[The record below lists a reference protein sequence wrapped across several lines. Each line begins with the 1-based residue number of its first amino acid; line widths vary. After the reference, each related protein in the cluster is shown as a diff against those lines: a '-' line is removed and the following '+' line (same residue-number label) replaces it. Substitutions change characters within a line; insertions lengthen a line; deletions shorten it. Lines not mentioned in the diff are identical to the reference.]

1 MHNYSGLFRAAAI
14 FGLAASSQLCF
25 AVDTHIWEQSDQ
37 ASFARGTE
45 KNLSIRSDGRLTLS
59 PAFKE
64 LDSTGVPYLW
74 AITQDSN
81 GALYYA
87 GGAPTGAATKVFM
100 LPPKGKSKVFASL
113 PGLEVHAL
121 AVDRQNRVY
130 AAVLPDA
137 KIYRIDA
144 SGKPQL
150 FFDPKCKYIWSMAFD
165 NSGNLFVAT
174 GEEGLIYK
182 VSPNGEGSVFFRTEE
197 THARSMLIDRSGNLI
212 VGTEPGGLIFRI
224 TPQGQSFVLY
234 QTDKREVTA
243 LAEHD
248 GLIYAAAVGN
258 KASGLTVT
266 GAPPVLPS
274 TRPPVQATGVLKSG
288 TTPPSLAPAIGSLN
302 VAVRGGS
309 DLYCIHKDGFTE
321 RLWSSATDLIYAIAF
336 SPDGKPLLA
345 TGNKGLIYRIDSEQL
360 FTQLLNAPPTQVTG
374 LFEGK
379 NGILYAV
386 TGNVGNLYS
395 IGPDIERAGTLES
408 EVFDT
413 HDFAYWG
420 KAHITAIPGDGAV
433 KLEARSG
440 NLNRPQSNWSSW
452 EPVAV
457 TKLGGQ
463 IPSPPA
469 RFLQYRLTLT
479 SAPGTEARAPAKGS
493 PEVSSVDIAFLP
505 KNIAPRIEQIDVA
518 PFNYRETSSSS
529 FLERSVAASGSP
541 ATLTLPPVGQ
551 QRSVLTSVNLQGS
564 GSATLQ
570 YHKGYVTLRWSAAD
584 PNDDALIFK
593 VELRTK
599 TGKLWHVLKENLQDH
614 YYAFDSTAFPDG
626 EYVARITAS
635 DAPANTPSDALTS
648 TLECSPF
655 TIDNSPPEITGAKS
669 TPDGS
674 RRKVSFTATDAISL
688 IDKAEYSIN
697 GGEWMLLNPVNR
709 VSDSQRLDYQ
719 LDTDA
724 NATTAVR
731 IFDDD
736 DNVVVK
742 QF

>member
-1 MHNYSGLFRAAAI
+1 MHTYSGLFRAIAI
-14 FGLAASSQLCF
+14 FCLAASSQLCL
-25 AVDTHIWEQSDQ
+25 AVETHVWEQSDQ

-87 GGAPTGAATKVFM
+87 GGAPTGATTKVFM
-100 LPPKGKSKVFASL
+100 LPPHGKSKVFANL

-144 SGKPQL
+144 DGKPQL
-150 FFDPKCKYIWSMAFD
+150 FFDPKCKYVWSMAFD
-165 NSGNLFVAT
+165 HSGNLFVAT
-174 GEEGLIYK
+174 GEDGLIYK
-182 VSPNGEGSVFFRTEE
+182 VSPDGNGSVFFRTEE
-197 THARSMLIDRSGNLI
+197 AHARSMLIDPSGNLI

-234 QTDKREVTA
+234 QTEKREVTA
-243 LAEHD
+243 LAEHN
-248 GLIYAAAVGN
+248 GLIYAAAVGG
-258 KASGLTVT
+258 KASSVHAT

-274 TRPPVQATGVLKSG
+274 TKPPAQPTGLVQKGKV
-288 TTPPSLAPAIGSLN
+288 PPSLAPAVGTLN
-302 VAVRGGS
+302 VAVHGGS
-309 DLYCIHKDGFTE
+309 DLYCIHQDGFTE
-321 RLWSSATDLIYAIAF
+321 KVWSSSTDLIYSIAF

-345 TGNKGLIYRIDSEQL
+345 TGNKGIIYQIDSNQL
-360 FTQLLNAPPTQVTG
+360 FTQLLNAPPTQVTD
-374 LFEGK
+374 LFQGK
-379 NGILYAV
+379 NGVLYAA

-395 IGPDIERAGTLES
+395 IGPDLESTGTLES

-420 KAHITAIPGDGAV
+420 KVHVTAALAQGALKV
-433 KLEARSG
+433 ETRSG
-440 NLNRPQSNWSSW
+440 NLNRPQSNWSPW
-452 EPVAV
+452 APVAIS
-457 TKLGGQ
+457 KLGGQ
-463 IPSPPA
+463 IQSPPA

-479 SAPGTEARAPAKGS
+479 APTSKSHTASEAS
-493 PEVSSVDIAFLP
+493 PEVTSIDIAFLP
-505 KNIAPRIEQIDVA
+505 KNVAPRIEQIDVA
-518 PFNYRETSSSS
+518 PANYRESSNTS
-529 FLERSVAASGSP
+529 FLERSVAPSGSP
-541 ATLTLPPVGQ
+541 TTLTLPPVGQ
-551 QRSVLTSVNLQGS
+551 QQSATPSTVSVGGN

-570 YHKGYVTLRWSAAD
+570 YRKGYLTLRWNAAD
-584 PNDDALIFK
+584 PNDDPLTFK
-593 VELRTK
+593 VELRAK
-599 TGKLWHVLKENLQDH
+599 NSKLWHVLKGDLQEH
-614 YYAFDSTAFPDG
+614 YYSFDTAAFPDG
-626 EYVARITAS
+626 DYVARITAS
-635 DAPANTPSDALTS
+635 DAPDNTPANALTS
-648 TLECSPF
+648 SLESAPF
-655 TIDNSPPEITGAKS
+655 TIDNSAPEIINVKS
-669 TPDGS
+669 TPDGT
-674 RRKVSFTATDAISL
+674 RRKITFTVADALSW

-697 GGEWMLLNPVNR
+697 GGEWTLLNPVNR

-719 LDTDA
+719 LDADA
-724 NATTAVR
+724 NAVVAVR
-731 IFDDD
+731 AFDDD

>member
-1 MHNYSGLFRAAAI
+1 MHNYSGLFRAVAV
-14 FGLAASSQLCF
+14 FCLAASSQMCF
-25 AVDTHIWEQSDQ
+25 AVDTHLWEQSDQ

-74 AITQDSN
+74 AITQDSK

-87 GGAPTGAATKVFM
+87 GGSPTGATTKVFM
-100 LPPKGKSKVFASL
+100 LPLNGKSRVFANL

-121 AVDRQNRVY
+121 AVDHQGRVY

-137 KIYRIDA
+137 KIYRMDA
-144 SGKPQL
+144 NGKPEL

-165 NSGNLFVAT
+165 SSGNLFVAT

-182 VSPNGEGSVFFRTEE
+182 VSPDGKGSVFFRTEE
-197 THARSMLIDRSGNLI
+197 AHARSMLIDHAGNLI

-224 TPQGQSFVLY
+224 TPQGQGFILY
-234 QTDKREVTA
+234 QAAKREVTA

-258 KASGLTVT
+258 KVSGLTVT
-266 GAPPVLPS
+266 GAPPVLPAN
-274 TRPPVQATGVLKSG
+274 RPPAQATGALKSG
-288 TTPPSLAPAIGSLN
+288 ATPPSLAPPVGSLN
-302 VAVRGGS
+302 VAVQGGS

-321 RLWSSATDLIYAIAF
+321 RLWSSATDLIYSIAF
-336 SPDGKPLLA
+336 SRDGKPLLA

-360 FTQLLNAPPTQVTG
+360 FTELLNAPPTQVTN

-379 NGILYAV
+379 DGVLYAA

-395 IGPDIERAGTLES
+395 IGPDLAHTGTLES
-408 EVFDT
+408 EVLDT

-420 KAHITAIPGDGAV
+420 KVHITSALVDGAL
-433 KLEARSG
+433 KMETRSG

-452 EPVAV
+452 APVTV

-463 IPSPPA
+463 IQSPPA
-469 RFLQYRLTLT
+469 RFLQYRMTLT
-479 SAPGTEARAPAKGS
+479 SATAQSPESAS
-493 PEVSSVDIAFLP
+493 PEVSSIDVAFLP
-505 KNIAPRIEQIDVA
+505 KNIAPRMEQIDVA
-518 PFNYRETSSSS
+518 PFNYRETSSTS
-529 FLERSVAASGSP
+529 FLERSTEDSGSP

-551 QRSVLTSVNLQGS
+551 QRSVLTSTNLEGG

-570 YHKGYVTLRWSAAD
+570 YHRGYVTLRWSAAD
-584 PNDDALIFK
+584 PNDDSLKFK
-593 VELRTK
+593 VELRAK
-599 TGKLWHVLKENLQDH
+599 TGNLWHLLKEKLQDR
-614 YYAFDSTAFPDG
+614 YYAFDSNAFPDG

-648 TLECSPF
+648 SLESSPF
-655 TIDNSPPEITGAKS
+655 TIDNSPPEIIAAKS
-669 TPDGS
+669 APDGL
-674 RRKVSFTATDAISL
+674 RRKVSFTATDALSW

-697 GGEWMLLNPVNR
+697 GGEWTLLNPVNR

-719 LDTDA
+719 FDTDS
-724 NATTAVR
+724 NATVAVR
-731 IFDDD
+731 VFDED

>member
-14 FGLAASSQLCF
+14 FCLAASSQLCF
-25 AVDTHIWEQSDQ
+25 AVDTHVWEQSDQ

-59 PAFKE
+59 PTFKE

-87 GGAPTGAATKVFM
+87 GGAPTGATTKVFT
-100 LPPKGKSKVFASL
+100 LPPKGKSRVLANL

-137 KIYRIDA
+137 KIYRIDS
-144 SGKPQL
+144 SGKPQV
-150 FFDPKCKYIWSMAFD
+150 FFDPKCKYIWSMVFD
-165 NSGNLFVAT
+165 SSGNLFVAT
-174 GEEGLIYK
+174 GDDGLVYK

-197 THARSMLIDRSGNLI
+197 AHARSMLIDDAGNLI

-234 QTDKREVTA
+234 QTAKREVTA

-258 KASGLTVT
+258 KASGPKVT
-266 GAPPVLPS
+266 GAPPVLPA
-274 TRPPVQATGVLKSG
+274 TKPPVQPTGAPKAG
-288 TTPPSLAPAIGSLN
+288 TTPPSLAPPVGSLS
-302 VAVRGGS
+302 VAVHGGS
-309 DLYCIHKDGFTE
+309 DLYCIHKDGSTE
-321 RLWSSATDLIYAIAF
+321 KVWSSATDLIYSIAF
-336 SPDGKPLLA
+336 SRDGKPLLA

-360 FTQLLNAPPTQVTG
+360 FTELLNAPPTQVTD
-374 LFEGK
+374 LFQGK
-379 NGILYAV
+379 SGILYAA

-395 IGPDIERAGTLES
+395 IGPDLEHTGTLES

-420 KAHITAIPGDGAV
+420 KAHITATPGDGTV

-440 NLNRPQSNWSSW
+440 NLNRPQSNWSAWS
-452 EPVAV
+452 PVAV

-463 IPSPPA
+463 IQSPPA

-479 SAPGTEARAPAKGS
+479 SGGGNAAPAPTDAS

-529 FLERSVAASGSP
+529 LLERSVAASGSP
-541 ATLTLPPVGQ
+541 ATLTVPPVGQ
-551 QRSVLTSVNLQGS
+551 QRSVVTSINLEGGS
-564 GSATLQ
+564 VTLQ

-584 PNDDALIFK
+584 PNEDALLFK

-599 TGKLWHVLKENLQDH
+599 TGKIWHVLKDNLQDR

-626 EYVARITAS
+626 EYMARITAS
-635 DAPANTPSDALTS
+635 DAPANTPSDALS
-648 TLECSPF
+648 SSLESAPF
-655 TIDNSPPEITGAKS
+655 TIDNSPPEIAAAKS

-674 RRKVSFTATDAISL
+674 RRKISFTATDALSW

-697 GGEWMLLNPVNR
+697 GGEWTLLNPVNR
-709 VSDSQRLDYQ
+709 VSDSQRLEYQ
-719 LDTDA
+719 LDVDSNVTV
-724 NATTAVR
+724 AVR
-731 IFDDD
+731 VFDDD

>member
-1 MHNYSGLFRAAAI
+1 MQNHSGLFRAVAI
-14 FGLAASSQLCF
+14 FCFAASSHLCF

-37 ASFARGTE
+37 ASFSRGTE

-87 GGAPTGAATKVFM
+87 GGAPTGATTKIFV
-100 LPPKGKSKVFASL
+100 LPPKGKSRVFANLS
-113 PGLEVHAL
+113 GLEVHAL
-121 AVDRQNRVY
+121 AVDRQNRIY

-137 KIYRIDA
+137 KIYRIDPN
-144 SGKPQL
+144 GKSEL

-165 NSGNLFVAT
+165 RAGNLFVAT
-174 GEEGLIYK
+174 GDEGVIYK
-182 VSPNGEGSVFFRTEE
+182 ILPNGQGSVFFRTEE
-197 THARSMLIDRSGNLI
+197 AHARSMLIDSSGNLI

-234 QTDKREVTA
+234 QAAKREVTA

-248 GLIYAAAVGN
+248 GLIYAAAVGS
-258 KASGLTVT
+258 KVSGVTVT
-266 GAPPVLPS
+266 GAPPVLPA
-274 TRPPVQATGVLKSG
+274 TKPPATPTGALKSG
-288 TTPPSLAPAIGSLN
+288 TAPPSLAPPVGTLN
-302 VAVRGGS
+302 VGVHGGS

-321 RLWSSATDLIYAIAF
+321 KIWSSATDLIYSIAF
-336 SPDGKPLLA
+336 SRDGKPLVA

-360 FTQLLNAPPTQVTG
+360 FTELLNAPPTQVTN
-374 LFEGK
+374 LFQGK
-379 NGILYAV
+379 DGILYAV

-395 IGPDIERAGTLES
+395 IGPDLERTGTLES

-420 KAHITAIPGDGAV
+420 KAHITDVPGDGTV
-433 KLEARSG
+433 KLESRSG
-440 NLNRPQSNWSSW
+440 NLNRPQSNWSPW
-452 EPVAV
+452 TPVTL

-463 IPSPPA
+463 IQSPPA

-479 SAPGTEARAPAKGS
+479 SGSATAPVNAS
-493 PEVSSVDIAFLP
+493 PEVTSVDIAFLP
-505 KNIAPRIEQIDVA
+505 KNLAPRIEQIDVA

-529 FLERSVAASGSP
+529 FLERSVVASGSP

-551 QRSVLTSVNLQGS
+551 QRSVLASTTSLEGG

-570 YHKGYVTLRWSAAD
+570 YHKGYVTLRWNAAD
-584 PNDDALIFK
+584 PNEDALAFK

-599 TGKLWHVLKENLQDH
+599 TGKEWHVLKDNLQDR

-635 DAPANTPSDALTS
+635 DAPANTPADALTS
-648 TLECSPF
+648 SLESSPF
-655 TIDNSPPEITGAKS
+655 TIDNTPPEITDVRSVPEGA
-669 TPDGS
+669 
-674 RRKVSFTATDAISL
+674 RRKITFTAIDALSWV
-688 IDKAEYSIN
+688 DKAEYSIN
-697 GGEWMLLNPVNR
+697 GGAWTLLNPVNR
-709 VSDSQRLDYQ
+709 VSDSQRLEYQ
-719 LDTDA
+719 LDTDR
-724 NATTAVR
+724 NNTVAVR
-731 IFDDD
+731 VFDDD
-736 DNVVVK
+736 DNVTVK